1 MRSSS
6 VNPFCRGSRRVNSS
20 CKSFVSSNSI
30 AIAGSSTIALPYS
43 GPPPQDSL
51 VGHPG
56 LSGMTDLGIPGTRAL
71 FNQGNGNDQHRSD
84 KSKILRGLLGGS
96 ALKKAL
102 LVMGVEETV
111 SSLIEVKIYAFKSLF
126 DYLTFESVLI
136 ELLLPFTL
144 PIIMSI
150 SIGLTS
156 KPVRLSVLSIQ

>member
-1 MRSSS
+1 
-6 VNPFCRGSRRVNSS
+6 
-20 CKSFVSSNSI
+20 
-30 AIAGSSTIALPYS
+30 
-43 GPPPQDSL
+43 
-51 VGHPG
+51 
-56 LSGMTDLGIPGTRAL
+56 MTDLGIPGTRAL